1 MAYQAVV
8 NDVGVIETQ
17 SLNAYSASHPW
28 LLTVQTGTVP
38 TTESAQFDI
47 LANTKS
53 PRPDRTSNNLTS

>member
-28 LLTVQTGTVP
+28 LLTVQTGTV
-38 TTESAQFDI
+38 
-47 LANTKS
+47 L
-53 PRPDRTSNNLTS
+53 PRSQHSLIF

>member
-17 SLNAYSASHPW
+17 SLNAHSASHPW

-38 TTESAQFDI
+38 TTESAQSDI

-53 PRPDRTSNNLTS
+53 PRPDKTSDNLTS